1 MPPISQEKKDKIAA
15 QILQHLYSVSPEAIF
30 TVSVAS
36 EIARDEEFTKTL
48 LEELKRKKLV
58 VEVSKNKEGLDYTKR
73 KRWRLSNE
81 AYEAYHRTQ
90 VASPRQ
96 AYDEEF

>member
-58 VEVSKNKEGLDYTKR
+58 VEVSKNKDVVNPGRHSDLMG
-73 KRWRLSNE
+73 N
-81 AYEAYHRTQ
+81 Q
-90 VASPRQ
+90 VTPARFI
-96 AYDEEF
+96 Y